1 MDINNRELATLTIII
16 FALSYA
22 LYKDEDKGI
31 ITQTKLLLKSLFA
44 KPIFITILLFTLY
57 ISLEVILLAKIGYWE
72 LYLLKDTI
80 IWSLTAFA
88 LILNHR
94 AIVAKENFL
103 KKIIMDNIKILTI
116 FQFIVNFYSFNYI
129 VELFIVTLATL
140 IVGMQ
145 AVIKLGPS
153 KEGYELTEKVLN
165 TTLSI
170 LGGLLL
176 YFTINELLDNPTHF
190 FLVST
195 LKSFLLPVLLITL
208 YIPFYYLIIIYSKYE
223 LINATVDRTIKD
235 TTLSKYLKKSIFR
248 KSLLQYSKLKII
260 HPQIYLFNY
269 LSTKQEFNKKI
280 NELLQGK

>member
-22 LYKDEDKGI
+22 LYKDEDRGI
-31 ITQTKLLLKSLFA
+31 INQTKLLLRTLFA

-94 AIVAKENFL
+94 AIVAKDNFL

-129 VELFIVTLATL
+129 VELCVVTLATL

-145 AVIKLGPS
+145 AAVKLGPS
-153 KEGYELTEKVLN
+153 KEGSELNEKVLN

-170 LGGLLL
+170 LGGFLL

-195 LKSFLLPVLLITL
+195 LKSFLLPVLLIIL

-223 LINATVDRTIKD
+223 LINATVDRLIKD
-235 TTLSKYLKKSIFR
+235 TTLSKYLKKLIFK
-248 KSLLQYSKLKII
+248 KSLLRYSKLKTI